1 MEQMKHLQ
9 TSKRGVA
16 FIKQFEGLRLQPYL
30 CPAGYQTIGYGHMM
44 HFPVSQD
51 EEITEAQAESLL
63 HDDLVRT
70 EASLRRLIYA
80 PLSQNQF
87 DALISFTFNLGAG
100 ALQRSTLR
108 RKVNAQHHDEVPGEL
123 RRWIFAGG
131 RRSLGLLKRRNA
143 EIDLYCA

>member
-1 MEQMKHLQ
+1 MEQMRYLQ
-9 TSKRGVA
+9 TSEKGIA
-16 FIKQFEGLRLQPYL
+16 LIKQFEGLRLQSYL
-30 CPAGYQTIGYGHMM
+30 CPAGYQTIGYGHIKR
-44 HFPVSQD
+44 FGVPQD
-51 EEITEAQAESLL
+51 EEITESQAESLL
-63 HDDLVRT
+63 QEDLLRT

-100 ALQRSTLR
+100 ALQRSNLR
-108 RKVNAQHHDEVPGEL
+108 RKVNNQCHDEVPGEL

-131 RRSLGLLKRRNA
+131 RRSLGLLRRRNA